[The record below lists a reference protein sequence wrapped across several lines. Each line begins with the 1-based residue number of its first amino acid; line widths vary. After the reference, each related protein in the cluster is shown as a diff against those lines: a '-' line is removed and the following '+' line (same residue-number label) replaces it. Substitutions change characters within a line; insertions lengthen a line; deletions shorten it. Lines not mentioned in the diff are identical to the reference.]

1 MELEQEVTMLKI
13 LIAEDEDIIRKGLVF
28 TIDWLSMDCVVVAE
42 AVDGEDGLQKI
53 IEFKPD
59 VVITDIKMPKLDG
72 IEMVRRGLEHVKF
85 KSIILT
91 SYTEFEY
98 AKKAIELKA
107 YEYLVKP
114 IDENKMIEVIQ
125 GLHDQLDMNREAEFV
140 LENLKNP
147 SAKKDLNY
155 YMQLDN
161 TESGYVAK
169 TIEMMK
175 DKYMEKIGIESISE
189 ELGVSASYL
198 SRKFKE
204 VTDHSFLDLLNA
216 YRVQQAIK
224 LLNTGRYR
232 VYEISDLTGFS
243 DYKHF
248 CTVFKRYTSMSPTGF
263 VKKRN

>member
-1 MELEQEVTMLKI
+1 MLKI

-42 AVDGEDGLQKI
+42 AVDGEDGLEKI
-53 IEFKPD
+53 IEYKPD

-98 AKKAIELKA
+98 AKKAIELQA

-114 IDENKMIEVIQ
+114 IDENKIIEVIQ
-125 GLHDQLDMNREAEFV
+125 SLHDQLDMNREAEFV

-147 SAKKDLNY
+147 AAKRDLSY
-155 YMQLDN
+155 YMELDHS
-161 TESGYVAK
+161 ESGYVAK
-169 TIEMMK
+169 SIEK
-175 DKYMEKIGIESISE
+175 IKEKYMEKIGIESISE

-248 CTVFKRYTSMSPTGF
+248 CSVFKRYTSMSPTGF

>member
-1 MELEQEVTMLKI
+1 MLKI

-42 AVDGEDGLQKI
+42 AVDGEDGLEKI
-53 IEFKPD
+53 IEYKPD

-72 IEMVRRGLEHVKF
+72 IEMVRLGLEHVKF
-85 KSIILT
+85 KCIILT
-91 SYTEFEY
+91 SYTEFDY

-107 YEYLVKP
+107 YDYLVKP

-125 GLHDQLDMNREAEFV
+125 GLHDQLDKNREAEFV

-155 YMQLDN
+155 YMELDHSEN
-161 TESGYVAK
+161 GYVAK
-169 TIEMMK
+169 SIVKIKE
-175 DKYMEKIGIESISE
+175 KYMEKIGVESISE

-224 LLNTGRYR
+224 LLNAGQYR
-232 VYEISDLTGFS
+232 VYEISDLTGFT

-248 CTVFKRYTSMSPTGF
+248 CTVFKRYTTMSPTGF

>member
-1 MELEQEVTMLKI
+1 MLKI

-42 AVDGEDGLQKI
+42 ASDGEDGLQKI
-53 IEFKPD
+53 IEYKPD
-59 VVITDIKMPKLDG
+59 VVITDIKMPKMDG
-72 IEMVRRGLEHVKF
+72 IEMVRQALEHVKF

-107 YEYLVKP
+107 YDYLVKP
-114 IDENKMIEVIQ
+114 IDENKIIEVIQ
-125 GLHDQLDMNREAEFV
+125 GLHDQLDMNREAEFAM
-140 LENLKNP
+140 ESKNNP
-147 SAKKDLNY
+147 DSRMDLNY
-155 YMQLDN
+155 YIELDHS
-161 TESGYVAK
+161 ESGYVAK
-169 TIEMMK
+169 SIEKMK
-175 DKYMEKIGIESISE
+175 EKYTEKIGIESVSE

-198 SRKFKE
+198 SRKFKD
-204 VTDHSFLDLLNA
+204 VTNHSFLDVLNA

-232 VYEISDLTGFS
+232 VYEISDMTGFS

>member
-1 MELEQEVTMLKI
+1 MLKI

-42 AVDGEDGLQKI
+42 AVDGEEGLQKI
-53 IEFKPD
+53 IEYKPD

-72 IEMVRRGLEHVKF
+72 IEMVRRGLEQVKF

-107 YEYLVKP
+107 YDYLVKP
-114 IDENKMIEVIQ
+114 IDENKIVEVIQ
-125 GLHDQLDMNREAEFV
+125 SLHDHLDMNREAELM
-140 LENLKNP
+140 LENMKNP
-147 SAKKDLNY
+147 SSRKDLNY
-155 YMQLDN
+155 YMEMDN

-169 TIEMMK
+169 SIEK
-175 DKYMEKIGIESISE
+175 IKEKYMEKIGIEAISE

-216 YRVQQAIK
+216 YRVQQAIR

-232 VYEISDLTGFS
+232 VYEISDMTGFS

-248 CTVFKRYTSMSPTGF
+248 CSVFKRYTSMSPTGF

>member
-1 MELEQEVTMLKI
+1 MGKVQVEMMLKI

-28 TIDWLSMDCVVVAE
+28 TIDWLSMDCVIVAE
-42 AVDGEDGLQKI
+42 ASDGEEGLQKI

-59 VVITDIKMPKLDG
+59 VVITDIKMPKMDG
-72 IEMVRRGLEHVKF
+72 IEMVRQGLKQVKF

-114 IDENKMIEVIQ
+114 IDEEKIIEVIQ
-125 GLHDQLDMNREAEFV
+125 GLHDQLDRNKEAEFV
-140 LENLKNP
+140 LETIKNP
-147 SAKKDLNY
+147 SAKIDFNHY
-155 YMQLDN
+155 IQLDT
-161 TESGYVAK
+161 TENGFVAK
-169 TIEMMK
+169 AIQK
-175 DKYMEKIGIESISE
+175 IQDNYMDKIGIETISE

-204 VTDHSFLDLLNA
+204 VTNHSFLDLLNQ

-232 VYEISDLTGFS
+232 VYEISDMTGFG

-248 CTVFKRYTSMSPTGF
+248 CTVFKRYTAMSPTGF
-263 VKKRN
+263 VKKRT

>member
-1 MELEQEVTMLKI
+1 MLKI

-42 AVDGEDGLQKI
+42 AVNGEEGLQKI
-53 IEFKPD
+53 IEHKPD
-59 VVITDIKMPKLDG
+59 IVITDIKMPKLDG
-72 IEMVRRGLEHVKF
+72 IEMVRQGLEYVKF

-91 SYTEFEY
+91 SYAEFEY
-98 AKKAIELKA
+98 AKKAIALKT

-114 IDENKMIEVIQ
+114 IDENRIIEVIQ
-125 GLHDQLDMNREAEFV
+125 EIHNELDKNKEAELV
-140 LENLKNP
+140 LESIKNP

-155 YMQLDN
+155 YMELDKS
-161 TESGYVAK
+161 ESGYIAK
-169 TIEMMK
+169 TIEIIK
-175 DKYMEKIGIESISE
+175 DRYMEKIGIESISE

-198 SRKFKE
+198 SRKFKD
-204 VTDHSFLDLLNA
+204 VTEHSFLDLLNA
-216 YRVQQAIK
+216 YRVQQAIR

-232 VYEISDLTGFS
+232 VYEISDLIGFT

-263 VKKRN
+263 VKKRS